1 MLPYFYQIVTNYRLR
16 DSMSMTDTSNK
27 RYIITAP
34 PSDFILLPSDLVFVL
49 MQFDHGT
56 EYQPLLAG
64 QWRLMIVDPLTI
76 VISRLLWL
84 CG

>member
-1 MLPYFYQIVTNYRLR
+1 
-16 DSMSMTDTSNK
+16 MSMTDTSNK

-64 QWRLMIVDPLTI
+64 GR
-76 VISRLLWL
+76 R
-84 CG
+84 G

>member
-1 MLPYFYQIVTNYRLR
+1 
-16 DSMSMTDTSNK
+16 MSMTDTSNK

-34 PSDFILLPSDLVFVL
+34 PSDFILFPSDLVFVL

-64 QWRLMIVDPLTI
+64 GRGRQRGDGWSAFFDCHL
-76 VISRLLWL
+76 
-84 CG
+84 

>member
-1 MLPYFYQIVTNYRLR
+1 MAIPILKKKRSAFISLLNCRLR

-34 PSDFILLPSDLVFVL
+34 PSDFILFPSDLVFVL

-64 QWRLMIVDPLTI
+64 GRWMLT
-76 VISRLLWL
+76 
-84 CG
+84 G

>member
-1 MLPYFYQIVTNYRLR
+1 
-16 DSMSMTDTSNK
+16 MSLTDTSNK

-34 PSDFILLPSDLVFVL
+34 PSDFILFPSDLVFVL

-64 QWRLMIVDPLTI
+64 GRWMLT
-76 VISRLLWL
+76 
-84 CG
+84 G